1 MVVVDPHIVAKTERL
16 LLRPLKLE
24 DAEDVVLMRKHP
36 EVMKHTSVLTD
47 PFVPYHI
54 LTVYRSILPSD
65 DLERTK
71 QWIQGTSYLAAIKGI
86 RELPLSSSKS

>member
-36 EVMKHTSVLTD
+36 EVMKHTYVILLGLSVL
-47 PFVPYHI
+47 F
-54 LTVYRSILPSD
+54 RSH
-65 DLERTK
+65 
-71 QWIQGTSYLAAIKGI
+71 QH
-86 RELPLSSSKS
+86 